1 MNSQIKKFIANNFL
15 FSDDTTAIDDEQSL
29 MQTGVLDSTGVLE
42 LIQFVEETFGIKVPD
57 EDMLPANF
65 DSVRAIASYVQRKQQ
80 AA

>member
-15 FSDDTTAIDDEQSL
+15 FSADTTAIDDEQSL